1 MALIKFWEQVS
12 CIEGENCEGVLG
24 ETDTG
29 IELVAQLVE
38 DVTKTAESAV
48 EPPEQVVLTEESK
61 LEKERASLE
70 HLGQT
75 HPSSIWPQL
84 K

>member
-1 MALIKFWEQVS
+1 MR
-12 CIEGENCEGVLG
+12 EGLLG
-24 ETDTG
+24 ETDTET
-29 IELVAQLVE
+29 ELVAELVE
-38 DVTKTAESAV
+38 EVSETAESAA
-48 EPPEQVVLTEESK
+48 EPEQVVLTEESK
-61 LEKERASLE
+61 LEMSQKGRASLE